1 MRRLEEIQQRIGN
14 IRQIDGIVSTL
25 RAIAAAQQV
34 EARAHLDAIRA
45 HEAAVAEALSVA
57 LAALSDTPQD
67 IADPGPGLA
76 IVVGATQG
84 FCGAYA
90 DRLAEAAK
98 AELARGARLMV
109 VGARTAGAL
118 AAGPPPVWTGD
129 MVAHAREIPAFAG
142 RLADALFAETLRNP
156 GLAVRIVFADPAER
170 ALPLVHRSLFPFDFA
185 RFPPAKTAS
194 ALTTLTPAALV
205 AALVEEY
212 VFAEICEALMLGF
225 GAENAARVEAMA
237 RARSNVR
244 DQEAELQSAFRRA
257 RQDQMTTEIIEV
269 TSADAEI
276 PVRR

>member
-1 MRRLEEIQQRIGN
+1 MSRPEKIQERIGN

-25 RAIAAAQQV
+25 RAIAAAHQV

-57 LAALSDTPQD
+57 LAALSDRPQG

-76 IVVGATQG
+76 IIVGATQG
-84 FCGAYA
+84 FCGAYV

-98 AELARGARLMV
+98 AEAVRGARLMV

-118 AAGPPPVWTGD
+118 AGGPPPVWTGD
-129 MVAHAREIPAFAG
+129 MVAHARELPGFAG
-142 RLADALFAETLRNP
+142 RLADALLVETLRNP
-156 GLAVRIVFADPAER
+156 GLAVRIIFADPAER

-185 RFPPAKTAS
+185 RFPPSNTAPVLS
-194 ALTTLTPAALV
+194 TLTPAALV

-212 VFAEICEALMLGF
+212 VFTEICEALMLGF
-225 GAENAARVEAMA
+225 AAENAARVAAMA
-237 RARSNVR
+237 RAQSNVR
-244 DQEAELQSAFRRA
+244 DQEAELQGAFRRA

-269 TSADAEI
+269 TSAGAEI
-276 PVRR
+276 PLRG